1 KGDTPMKRVVL
12 LLSASVLLLLS
23 LSIQSRPP
31 KPPVEEANTFSIAAY
46 DPERKEW
53 GVAVASKYLAVGS
66 AVPWAKAGVGA
77 VATQAA
83 VNVTLG
89 PQGLEMLEKG
99 KSAEETVKALMEGDN
114 GRTFRQIGL

>member
-1 KGDTPMKRVVL
+1 MTITAMTVERRHPMNRAVL
-12 LLSASVLLLLS
+12 LLSASMLLLLGLS
-23 LSIQSRPP
+23 LQSRAP
-31 KPPVEEANTFSIAAY
+31 KPPVEEANTFSIAAC

-89 PQGLEMLEKG
+89 PQGLEMLAQG
-99 KSAEETVKALMEGDN
+99 K
-114 GRTFRQIGL
+114 

>member
-1 KGDTPMKRVVL
+1 MCRAVL
-12 LLSASVLLLLS
+12 LLSAIVMLLMSSVLRS
-23 LSIQSRPP
+23 DPRPAR
-31 KPPVEEANTFSIAAY
+31 PVDEANTFSIVAY

-89 PQGLEMLEKG
+89 SQGLELLEKG
-99 KSAEETVKALMEGDN
+99 KSAAETIKALTAADEG
-114 GRTFRQIGL
+114 